1 MMRSPRSTTS
11 APSAGGASSPSWD
24 AVPDGDLLGSDED
37 VLDQEPED
45 ALAFGDAGDG
55 GCAGQLGEEAFE
67 VACEL
72 EAGVAVGG
80 LDVDGAD
87 LAAQGRLPGAQVRH
101 PGAELV
107 DGDQLLGVGLDHG
120 GDRAGSLGRL
130 EFEAVPLAGDR
141 VGGAGRVQP
150 LADLGPDEGGVGE
163 QAGDVVPHDGVEVVG
178 ADRLVAAD
186 PPAVVPVVIRSQAP
200 VVADRLVRGPGGGP
214 VIAVPA
220 RLACGQALQQGGDP
234 GVARGVPLV
243 VFQPLPGPLKRAGVP
258 ARPAPSRPSR
268 SAGSRAGTPACP
280 AG

>member
-1 MMRSPRSTTS
+1 MAVVTPPTQWMTS
-11 APSAGGASSPSWD
+11 AMVTLRIGFGIVLAGGGAVSGRGD

-37 VLDQEPED
+37 VLNQEPEHP
-45 ALAFGDAGDG
+45 LAFGDAGGG
-55 GCAGQLGEEAFE
+55 GCA
-67 VACEL
+67 
-72 EAGVAVGG
+72 
-80 LDVDGAD
+80 
-87 LAAQGRLPGAQVRH
+87 
-101 PGAELV
+101 
-107 DGDQLLGVGLDHG
+107 DQLLGVGLDHG